1 MAGTS
6 AAGTLV
12 IFRAGVPHFM
22 ITLRT
27 LAMRGPEWAVLFLVV
42 GAMIC
47 SAQTSSSPSSPPQSS
62 DPNSV
67 AAAVRDSKAQKTSH
81 AKKVITDDDLTS
93 VATGPFP
100 RLKMDSLDNSDQII
114 REIGNYKK
122 THTAEETEQAVH
134 DWFHEYDDQLFT
146 AIQDNKNRSIL
157 MQENQAN
164 GNDLCQESGDYEQ
177 CRNRQISEARGARND
192 WQVMARNN
200 ALIHRLQNALMKIR
214 NGIAFFGLRYDWFKV
229 RTTNDIDSI

>member
-1 MAGTS
+1 
-6 AAGTLV
+6 
-12 IFRAGVPHFM
+12 
-22 ITLRT
+22 
-27 LAMRGPEWAVLFLVV
+27 MRGPACTVFLLLV

-47 SAQTSSSPSSPPQSS
+47 AAQTSSSPSSSPQSS
-62 DPNSV
+62 DSESV
-67 AAAVRDSKAQKTSH
+67 AAAVRDSKAQKTPR
-81 AKKVITDDDLTS
+81 AKKVFTDDDLGS

-114 REIGNYKK
+114 KEMGNYKK
-122 THTAEETEQAVH
+122 THTAEQTEQAVH
-134 DWFHEYDDQLFT
+134 DWYQEYDGQLLT

-164 GNDLCQESGDYEQ
+164 GNELCQESGDYEQ
-177 CRNRQISEARGARND
+177 CRKRQLSEAVGARND
-192 WQVMARNN
+192 RETMMRNN

-214 NGIAFFGLRYDWFKV
+214 NGIGLLGLRYDWFKV